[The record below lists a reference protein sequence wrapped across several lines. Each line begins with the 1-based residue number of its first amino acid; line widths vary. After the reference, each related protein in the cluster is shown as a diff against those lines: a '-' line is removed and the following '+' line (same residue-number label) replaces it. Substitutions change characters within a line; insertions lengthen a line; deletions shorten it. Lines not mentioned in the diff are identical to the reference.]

1 MSSYTV
7 NLETQEVIVKGTI
20 SYDDALGRIKK
31 TGKEVSFYLHRD
43 DVNAQ
48 MISHQVRSGIVIS

>member
-1 MSSYTV
+1 MISFVRITGVSSYTV

-31 TGKEVSFYLHRD
+31 TGKEVSFYL
-43 DVNAQ
+43 
-48 MISHQVRSGIVIS
+48 IVMMSMPK